1 MKIENPIAP
10 FEDLDGAEIHRYG
23 FLPVAAAFCRRLG
36 VVDLV
41 NRMVE
46 THMTLPPGEVVQA
59 MVLDTL
65 SQRSPLYR
73 LENFLQDQ
81 DEELLIGKSV
91 DPKAFSDVNVGR
103 SMDAIFKSG
112 PAKIVTALGARA
124 VEAFE
129 LDTSAVSYDTT
140 STNVWGDYRVCE
152 DESFENGSRITYGYS
167 KDHRGDL
174 KQFMTELLCVER
186 GIPIFGRNLDG
197 NSSDQKSNNEMLSRI
212 SSIMAKNKLG
222 SGAFVY
228 VADSALVTKE
238 NLVQAGDEL
247 TLSRLPA
254 RFNECGVSIE
264 RAVSADQWISLGRLS
279 EIETKGNRPSAIY
292 KSFETTVTLFEKD
305 YRAVVVH
312 SSAHDKRR
320 QKKCDR
326 QIIESEKKINDA
338 LKKTKV
344 LYACE
349 ADANAIAAE
358 IEKHSS
364 RLHTVESTVHPVEKR
379 KSGRPPKEGPPA
391 TRTHYEVQWSLS
403 EKAEEIERIRKIAGC
418 FVLITNVPIEG
429 TGGMDSATLLRT
441 YKGQYGVEND
451 FSFLKDPLIVND
463 LFLKTP
469 SRVDVLGMVLIIA
482 LMVWRLMERSMRTYV
497 KTTNKPLSGWCN
509 RPTDKPTSFMMSK
522 ALVGITVVRKGR
534 DRWLLAEPEERPA
547 AFLKSLGV
555 SVRVFTD
562 PRYQCTPI
570 TPRKP
575 A

>member
-1 MKIENPIAP
+1 MKIENPVAP
-10 FEDLDGAEIHRYG
+10 FEALDGAEIHRYG

-41 NRMVE
+41 NGMVE

-73 LENFLQDQ
+73 LENFLDDQ

-91 DPKAFSDVNVGR
+91 DPKSFSDVNVGR

-112 PAKIVTALGARA
+112 PSKIVTAVGARA
-124 VEAFE
+124 VEAFK
-129 LDTSAVSYDTT
+129 LDTSVVSYDTT
-140 STNVWGDYRVCE
+140 STNVWGDYRMCE
-152 DESFENGSRITYGYS
+152 DESFEKGSRITYGYS
-167 KDHRGDL
+167 KDHRSDL

-186 GIPIFGRNLDG
+186 GVPLFGRNLDG

-212 SSIMAKNKLG
+212 SSIMAKSKMG

-238 NLVQAGDEL
+238 NLEKAGDEL

-254 RFNECGVSIE
+254 RFNECGAAIE
-264 RAVSADQWISLGRLS
+264 RAVNADQWESLGRLS

-292 KSFETTVTLFEKD
+292 KSVESTVTLFGKD

-312 SSAHDKRR
+312 SSTYDHRR

-326 QIIESEKKINDA
+326 QIIASKKKINDA
-338 LKKTKV
+338 LKKTKT

-349 ADANAIAAE
+349 ADAKAIATE
-358 IEKHSS
+358 MEKHSS
-364 RLHTVESTVHPVEKR
+364 RLHTVVSTVHPIEKR
-379 KSGRPPKEGPPA
+379 KPGRPKKEGPPA
-391 TRTHYEVQWSLS
+391 TRTHYEVQWRLS
-403 EKAEEIERIRKIAGC
+403 EKAEEIKRIRKIAGC
-418 FVLITNVPIEG
+418 FVLITNVAIDG
-429 TGGMDSATLLRT
+429 TNGMDSATLLRT

-482 LMVWRLMERSMRTYV
+482 LMVWRLMERTMRVYV
-497 KTTNKPLSGWCN
+497 KNTKKPLPGWCD
-509 RPTDKPTSFMMSK
+509 RQTDKPTSFMMSK
-522 ALVGITVVRKGR
+522 AIVGITVVRKGGS
-534 DRWLLAEPEERPA
+534 RWLLGEPKARPA
-547 AFLKSLGV
+547 LFLKSLGV
-555 SVRVFTD
+555 NDRVFTD
-562 PRYQCTPI
+562 PCYQCTPI
-570 TPRKP
+570 TP
-575 A
+575 